1 MADTKLNLVQK
12 LAKIRAI
19 SDVVSKEKRGYNY
32 SYADITTILANI
44 TAGIEGNLLL
54 LNNPVLRSACL
65 RCNQLELVLG
75 DVSHFLLLG
84 AGTCLPRHRWSYHGN
99 RPERR
104 LNFLGEQD
112 NSIIY
117 RGIHMA
123 ENQNK
128 LTIGFNFENEFGDKF
143 SATTTAQ
150 VFNDLG
156 ETDID
161 FIGDQLNIFLKQC
174 GYARKNDH
182 IFMEDVTEEEWVALA
197 DYLEELRRSK
207 EEGGDEE

>member
-1 MADTKLNLVQK
+1 
-12 LAKIRAI
+12 
-19 SDVVSKEKRGYNY
+19 
-32 SYADITTILANI
+32 
-44 TAGIEGNLLL
+44 
-54 LNNPVLRSACL
+54 
-65 RCNQLELVLG
+65 
-75 DVSHFLLLG
+75 
-84 AGTCLPRHRWSYHGN
+84 
-99 RPERR
+99 
-104 LNFLGEQD
+104 
-112 NSIIY
+112 
-117 RGIHMA
+117 MA

-182 IFMEDVTEEEWVALA
+182 IFMEDLTEEEYDALL
-197 DYLEELRRSK
+197 DYLYGLRDAEK
-207 EEGGDEE
+207 NGGVDND